1 MATKER
7 SVVKAGAKATVRSD
21 RRSTKPKIAKQ
32 SAFKAGLLGG
42 MSAGLTV
49 NFCLFPLNTLK
60 TRLQSRPVG
69 AAMGFADRSILRG
82 LYRGFLIDTV
92 GTFPGTGLFMATY
105 EVLKA
110 TGALHPTLCA
120 AGASVAGSLFTA
132 PCDAMKQRMQV
143 DPRASIRGELSSA
156 FKSSSPLRRLFV
168 GYPQFLIRDLP
179 FDAIQMTSFE
189 ALKRWH
195 SKTVEPGRPRT
206 PAELAWLGGAAGAI
220 TGLLTTPLD
229 VARTAEVCA
238 MRAGLKCTGVACLRD
253 LVRQGGAKVLLRGS
267 LPRMVEIS
275 LGGVLYFSALE
286 HTKRVLGYHDPL
298 THFSDDDGKVA
309 VA

>member
-1 MATKER
+1 MA
-7 SVVKAGAKATVRSD
+7 KAGAKATVRSD
-21 RRSTKPKIAKQ
+21 RRSTQPKIAKQ

-132 PCDAMKQRMQV
+132 PCDA
-143 DPRASIRGELSSA
+143 
-156 FKSSSPLRRLFV
+156 
-168 GYPQFLIRDLP
+168 
-179 FDAIQMTSFE
+179 
-189 ALKRWH
+189 
-195 SKTVEPGRPRT
+195 
-206 PAELAWLGGAAGAI
+206 
-220 TGLLTTPLD
+220 
-229 VARTAEVCA
+229 
-238 MRAGLKCTGVACLRD
+238 
-253 LVRQGGAKVLLRGS
+253 
-267 LPRMVEIS
+267 
-275 LGGVLYFSALE
+275 
-286 HTKRVLGYHDPL
+286 
-298 THFSDDDGKVA
+298 
-309 VA
+309 